1 MPRQISSVY
10 DPKKKE
16 FEMIQNLEKKQK
28 ERDMQTKMKDV
39 AKESRVLITLQQ
51 QEEYI
56 NNLNINLEKD
66 NDKDCKNDLI

>member
-1 MPRQISSVY
+1 
-10 DPKKKE
+10 
-16 FEMIQNLEKKQK
+16 
-28 ERDMQTKMKDV
+28 MKDV
-39 AKESRVLITLQQ
+39 AKESRVIITLQQ

>member
-1 MPRQISSVY
+1 
-10 DPKKKE
+10 
-16 FEMIQNLEKKQK
+16 MIQNLEKKQK